1 MEADKRMNSREMPR
15 ARERPLPSVTHIT
28 LPSQVI
34 LANIYED
41 EGHSSKIY
49 ASCRLRGADNG
60 YVTR

>member
-15 ARERPLPSVTHIT
+15 ARERPLPGVTHIT

-41 EGHSSKIY
+41 EGHS
-49 ASCRLRGADNG
+49 
-60 YVTR
+60 